1 MSQRIQKINEL
12 IKQEISKILLKEID
26 FTDTLV
32 TVNSADTSPDLK
44 NCKIK
49 VSIIP
54 TDKSDFALEVIQKKI
69 YHIQQ
74 EFNKKLHLKY
84 SPKLSFKIDEIE
96 TKAQRIEELLS
107 KSKG

>member
-26 FTDTLV
+26 FTDILV
-32 TVNSADTSPDLK
+32 TVNSADTSSDLK

-49 VSIIP
+49 ISIIP

-74 EFNKKLHLKY
+74 EFNKKLHLRY
-84 SPKLSFKIDEIE
+84 SPKLSFGIDQIEI
-96 TKAQRIEELLS
+96 KAQRIEELLS

>member
-1 MSQRIQKINEL
+1 MSQRIKKVNEL
-12 IKQEISKILLKEID
+12 VKQEISKILLKKID
-26 FTDTLV
+26 LENILV
-32 TVNSADTSPDLK
+32 TINDADTSPDLK

-49 VSIIP
+49 ISIIP
-54 TDKSDFALEVIQKKI
+54 KDKSSFALEIIQKRI

-84 SPKLSFKIDEIE
+84 TPKLSFEIDQIE

-107 KSKG
+107 KSKT